1 MIALKNTD
9 IGFDTALFSI
19 EETAFS
25 KGKVHVLLGKNGVGK
40 SALLHTL
47 SGLISPIEGSLAF
60 DAKLLS
66 EYSYKHLAKK
76 IAYVRSNVKGVP
88 FLTVDAFLLLGRYH
102 YKTFLGGH
110 RAADYALIEE
120 AKDLFGINH
129 LAEKFTNELSSGEL
143 HLCAIAKAYV
153 QQTDYILLDEPTS
166 HLDYANKRKVYEL
179 LGKMAKEHNKG
190 IIISTHDLDLAFK
203 FPFYFY
209 LIDSQSKTL
218 KSVKTFKEVEE
229 EFIYSSS

>member
-1 MIALKNTD
+1 MIEIKNTE
-9 IGFDTALFSI
+9 IGFDASLFTI
-19 EETAFS
+19 PEMDFEQ
-25 KGKVHVLLGKNGVGK
+25 GKMHILMGKNGIGK
-40 SALLHTL
+40 SALLNTL
-47 SGLISPIEGSLAF
+47 SGLISPIEGSLSF
-60 DAKLLS
+60 DEKRLS
-66 EYSYKHLAKK
+66 DYSHKHLAKK

-110 RAADYALIEE
+110 RAEDYALVEK

-143 HLCAIAKAYV
+143 HLSAIARAYV

-166 HLDYANKRKVYEL
+166 HLDYANKRRVYEL

-190 IIISTHDLDLAFK
+190 IIMSTHDLDLAFK
-203 FPFYFY
+203 FPFDFY
-209 LIDSQSKTL
+209 LIESKSKTL
-218 KSVKTFKEVEE
+218 KSVKTFKEVEQ
-229 EFIYSSS
+229 EFEMD

>member
-1 MIALKNTD
+1 MIALKNTS
-9 IGFDTALFSI
+9 IGFATALFSV
-19 EETAFS
+19 EATDFEL
-25 KGKVHVLLGKNGVGK
+25 GKVHVLLGKNGIGK
-40 SALLHTL
+40 SALLNTL
-47 SGLISPIEGSLAF
+47 SGLISPVEGIINF
-60 DAKLLS
+60 DGKLLS

-88 FLTVDAFLLLGRYH
+88 FLTADAFLLLGRYH
-102 YKTFLGGH
+102 DKNFIGNHG
-110 RAADYALIEE
+110 ADDYALVDK

-203 FPFYFY
+203 FPFDFY
-209 LIDSQSKTL
+209 LIESQSKTL
-218 KSVKTFKEVEE
+218 KSIKTFKEVEK
-229 EFIYSSS
+229 EFM

>member
-1 MIALKNTD
+1 MISLKNTC

-19 EETAFS
+19 EEMVFS
-25 KGKVHVLLGKNGVGK
+25 KGMVHVLLGKNGIGK
-40 SALLHTL
+40 SALLDTL
-47 SGLISPIEGSLAF
+47 SGLISPIEGSLTF
-60 DAKLLS
+60 EGKLLS
-66 EYSYKHLAKK
+66 DYSYKHLAKK
-76 IAYVRSNVKGVP
+76 IAYVRSNVKGVH
-88 FLTVDAFLLLGRYH
+88 FLTVDAFLLLGRYN
-102 YKTFLGGH
+102 YKTFIGGN
-110 RAADYALIEE
+110 RTEDYAFIQE

-203 FPFYFY
+203 FPFDFY
-209 LIDSQSKTL
+209 LIDSRSKML
-218 KSVKTFKEVEE
+218 KSVKTFKEVEQDF
-229 EFIYSSS
+229 EF

>member
-1 MIALKNTD
+1 MIGIKNTE
-9 IGFDTALFSI
+9 IGFDASLFTI
-19 EETAFS
+19 PEMDFEQGT
-25 KGKVHVLLGKNGVGK
+25 VHVLLGKNGIGK
-40 SALLHTL
+40 SALLNTL
-47 SGLISPIEGSLAF
+47 SGLISPVEGIINF
-60 DAKLLS
+60 DGKLLS

-102 YKTFLGGH
+102 DKNFIGKHSTE
-110 RAADYALIEE
+110 DYALVEK

-166 HLDYANKRKVYEL
+166 HLDYTNKRKVYEL
-179 LGKMAKEHNKG
+179 LRKMAKEHNKG

-203 FPFYFY
+203 FPFDFY
-209 LIDSQSKTL
+209 LIESQSKTL
-218 KSVKTFKEVEE
+218 KSVKTFKEVER
-229 EFIYSSS
+229 EFI

>member
-1 MIALKNTD
+1 MIALKNTS
-9 IGFDTALFSI
+9 IGFATALFSV
-19 EETAFS
+19 EATDFEL
-25 KGKVHVLLGKNGVGK
+25 GKVHVLLGKNGIGK
-40 SALLHTL
+40 SALLNTL
-47 SGLISPIEGSLAF
+47 SGLISPVEGIINF
-60 DAKLLS
+60 DGKLLS

-88 FLTVDAFLLLGRYH
+88 FLTVDAFLFLGRYH
-102 YKTFLGGH
+102 DKNFIGKH
-110 RAADYALIEE
+110 SAEDYALVEK

-153 QQTDYILLDEPTS
+153 QQTDYVLLDEPTS

-203 FPFYFY
+203 FPFDFY
-209 LIDSQSKTL
+209 LIESQSKTL
-218 KSVKTFKEVEE
+218 KSVKTFKEVEK
-229 EFIYSSS
+229 EFM

>member
-1 MIALKNTD
+1 MIALKNTS
-9 IGFDTALFSI
+9 IGFVTSLFSV
-19 EETAFS
+19 EATDFEL
-25 KGKVHVLLGKNGVGK
+25 GKVHVLLGKNGIGK
-40 SALLHTL
+40 SALLNTL
-47 SGLISPIEGSLAF
+47 SGLISPIDGTITF
-60 DAKLLS
+60 DGKLLF

-102 YKTFLGGH
+102 DKNFIGKH
-110 RAADYALIEE
+110 SAEDYALIQK

-143 HLCAIAKAYV
+143 HLSAIAKAYV

-203 FPFYFY
+203 FPFDFY
-209 LIDSQSKTL
+209 LIESKSKTL
-218 KSVKTFKEVEE
+218 KSVKTFKEVEK
-229 EFIYSSS
+229 EFEMG